1 MWSYADFILIPHQQ
15 AESAARGIPRGN
27 LSDLYPRWFG
37 SRELLLHHRDPYSA
51 EITREIQSGYYSR
64 TLDPNRRND
73 PVDQQGFAY
82 PVYVAFL
89 LAPTVTTPF
98 PVVRVAF
105 GWFLCLVTILTIPLW
120 FRAMGWRVSHVTTVT
135 WTIATLGSFAA
146 VQGIKLQQLTLLVC
160 GLLAGAMAALVSGHF
175 LTAGALLAL
184 ATIKPQLAGILIAWL
199 ALWSISDWRA
209 RKRFAYA
216 FVATL
221 LALFAGGEL
230 LLQGWISRFR
240 AAASEYMRYTGGGKS
255 VLDVVTG
262 PLGGL
267 LSFAI
272 LALVA
277 VFCWKTRRAGAT
289 EDAFASSLALVMA
302 ATLVVIPTYA
312 PYNQLLLLPAL
323 MLIIRDGLRVWRRGG
338 VSRLFCL
345 IAALTLAW
353 SWIAAALLSGLL
365 VFVSRTRVQGAWALP
380 LLSNF
385 YVPLMVLAMTALCT
399 WPYKRVPKATESE

>member
-1 MWSYADFILIPHQQ
+1 MWCYADFILIPHQQ
-15 AESAARGIPRGN
+15 AESVARGIPRGN

-51 EITREIQSGYYSR
+51 EVTREIQSGYYGR
-64 TLDPNRRND
+64 ALDPNRPND

-89 LAPTVTTPF
+89 LAPTITTPF
-98 PVVRVAF
+98 PIVLVAF
-105 GWFLCLVTILTIPLW
+105 RWFLCLVTILTIPLW
-120 FRAMGWRVSHVTTVT
+120 FRAIGWRVSHVTTVT
-135 WTIATLGSFAA
+135 WMIATLGSFAA

-160 GLLAGAMAALVSGHF
+160 GLLAGGMAALVSGHF

-199 ALWSISDWRA
+199 ALWSISDWHA
-209 RKRFAYA
+209 RKRFVHA

-230 LLQGWISRFR
+230 LLHGWISRFR

-262 PLGGL
+262 PFGGL

-277 VFCWKTRRAGAT
+277 VFCWKTRRAGAA
-289 EDAFASSLALVMA
+289 EDAFASSLALVMV

-323 MLIIRDGLRVWRRGG
+323 MLIIRDGLRVWRRGR

-345 IAALTLAW
+345 TAGLTLAW

-365 VFVSRTRVQGAWALP
+365 IFVSRTQAQSAWALP

-385 YVPLMVLAMTALCT
+385 YVPLMVLAMTALCA
-399 WPYKRVPKATESE
+399 WPYKRVPKATELE